1 MLGIDRRTL
10 EVTWTLFLFA
20 VVLMFIYKTGRTLV
34 IFALA
39 LIFAH
44 LLAPVVGFIER
55 RLPRSV
61 PRVATL
67 GIVYVLLL
75 GALVAVMIPLGSR
88 ISDEASSL
96 ARRLPDVLS
105 GDPFANLPIPRAF
118 EPLRPQ
124 LTAMLREKAADL
136 GQQAVPLLSQ
146 AGGHILSGVSAIVTV
161 VLIPILAFFFLKD
174 GERMRDAI
182 IGSFETRRREVV
194 ANIFADLHVLLGQYI
209 RALVVLSITA
219 FAFYWIFLA
228 IMGGPYPVLLS
239 GLAAVLEF
247 IPAIGPLVAAAA
259 IVIVAAFAG
268 FPHMLALVLFLIVYR
283 FFQDYVLSPYLMS
296 SGVEIHP
303 ALVLFGVLA
312 GEQLFGVP
320 GMFFSVPVMA
330 ALRLIVVRTR
340 ARRAA
345 RSNQ

>member
-10 EVTWTLFLFA
+10 QVAWTLFLFA
-20 VVLMFIYKTGRTLV
+20 LVLVFIYKAGRTLV

-44 LLAPVVGFIER
+44 LLAPVVGFVER

-67 GIVYVLLL
+67 GIVYVVLL

-105 GDPFANLPIPRAF
+105 RDPFANLPIPKAF

-124 LTAMLREKAADL
+124 LTSMLREKVGNL
-136 GQQAVPLLSQ
+136 GEQVLPLLSQ
-146 AGGHILSGVSAIVTV
+146 AGAHILSGVSAIVTV
-161 VLIPILAFFFLKD
+161 ILIPILAFFFLKD
-174 GERMRDAI
+174 GEAKRDAV
-182 IGSFETRRREVV
+182 IGCFEARRREVV

-209 RALVVLSITA
+209 RALVLLSIAT
-219 FAFYWIFLA
+219 FSSYWIFMA

-247 IPAIGPLVAAAA
+247 IPVIGPFIAAVAL
-259 IVIVAAFAG
+259 VIVAAFAG

-312 GEQLFGVP
+312 GEQLFGIP

-345 RSNQ
+345 RPSQ